1 MSVIPIDRAPTSST
15 TKRQGFWRDLA
26 QKLDVLAAYLA
37 RHAVSE
43 QEFRG
48 ADADIKRC
56 RELIARNNVANDA
69 DLAPVR
75 LHPIRIKV
83 R

>member
-1 MSVIPIDRAPTSST
+1 MSVIAIDRAPTSPT
-15 TKRQGFWRDLA
+15 TKPQGFWRDFA
-26 QKLDVLAAYLA
+26 QKLDVVTAYLA

-48 ADADIKRC
+48 ADADVKRC
-56 RELIARNNVANDA
+56 RELIAVASHA
-69 DLAPVR
+69 DSASVR
-75 LHPIRIKV
+75 LHPVRIKV